1 MQVKKTEYYLP
12 RETIYA
18 QIKDS
23 SKKRN
28 ISKFKFILRKIRNYI
43 CEILAY
49 KCPINSVRIKLHKY
63 RGVKIGKK
71 VMIGMEVILDHAYP
85 EYIII
90 EDDCGLAGYDYIL
103 THSTPRSHF
112 ENILNSYIANVVIKK
127 GAFIGIGVII
137 LPGVTIGEYS
147 IISAGSVV
155 NKDVPPY
162 SIVAGNPAKLI
173 SNFNKELL
181 NITER

>member
-1 MQVKKTEYYLP
+1 MQVKKTEYYIP

-43 CEILAY
+43 CEMLAY
-49 KCPINSVRIKLHKY
+49 KCPINSVRIKLHKF
-63 RGVKIGKK
+63 RGVKIGAR

-85 EYIII
+85 ENIIL
-90 EDDCGLAGYDYIL
+90 EDDCGLAGYNYIL
-103 THSTPRSHF
+103 THSNPGPHF
-112 ENILNSYIANVVIKK
+112 ENILDSYMGDVIIKK
-127 GAFIGIGVII
+127 GAWIGVGVII

-147 IISAGSVV
+147 IVSAGSVV

-173 SNFNKELL
+173 AKFDNELL
-181 NITER
+181 NIKE